1 MDSDAAEPGDHGE
14 EGSNDRATS
23 TCRFPASYPDEIL
36 TAIRQLVPSSVARIL
51 DPFAGPEGVRRLH
64 STLGDFS
71 FSGTPRSY
79 LGVEIEPEWAQ
90 QGESTILGDATKLE
104 DMVEVKAFDP
114 QMIIT
119 SPPYG
124 NRMADQYLGD
134 PSGSERHTYAIA
146 LGRRLDDASAA
157 KYQWGPKYQQIL
169 AESIRSMSIVLPEG
183 GWLLWNIANHY
194 RKHALQLV
202 VPWTVE
208 KILAREFE
216 LKRWDTVKTRKMRH
230 GANHELREDY
240 EQLFLFRK
248 TA

>member
-1 MDSDAAEPGDHGE
+1 MDGDTPESGDHGE
-14 EGSNDRATS
+14 EGSDDRTPS
-23 TCRFPASYPDEIL
+23 SCRFPASYSDEVL
-36 TAIRQLVPSSVARIL
+36 ASIRQLVPSSAARIL

-64 STLGDFS
+64 ATLGDFS

-90 QGESTILGDATKLE
+90 QGEATVQGDATKLQ
-104 DMVEVKAFDP
+104 DLVEVKAFDP

-134 PSGSERHTYAIA
+134 PKGSQRHTYAIA
-146 LGRRLDDASAA
+146 LGRRLSDESAA

-169 AESIRSMSIVLPEG
+169 SEAIRSISIVLPEG

-194 RKHALQLV
+194 RKHELRLV

-216 LKRWDTVKTRKMRH
+216 LKRWDTVKARKLRH
-230 GANHELREDY
+230 GANHDMREDY

-248 TA
+248 TS

>member
-1 MDSDAAEPGDHGE
+1 MDSDAPESGDHDE
-14 EGSNDRATS
+14 EGSNDRTPS
-23 TCRFPASYPDEIL
+23 SCRFPASYSPEIL
-36 TAIRQLVPSSVARIL
+36 ASIRQLVPSSAARIL

-64 STLGDFS
+64 ATLGDFS
-71 FSGTPRSY
+71 FSQMPRSY

-90 QGESTILGDATKLE
+90 QAEATVQGDATKLQ
-104 DMVEVKAFDP
+104 DLVEVKSFDP

-134 PSGSERHTYAIA
+134 PSGSARHTYAIA
-146 LGRRLDDASAA
+146 LGRRLSDDSAA
-157 KYQWGPKYQQIL
+157 RYQWGPKYQKIL
-169 AESIRSMSIVLPEG
+169 SESIRSMSIVLPEG

-194 RKHALQLV
+194 RKGFLQLV

-216 LKRWDTVKTRKMRH
+216 LKRWDTVKTRKLRH
-230 GANHELREDY
+230 GSNSDVREDY

-248 TA
+248 TS